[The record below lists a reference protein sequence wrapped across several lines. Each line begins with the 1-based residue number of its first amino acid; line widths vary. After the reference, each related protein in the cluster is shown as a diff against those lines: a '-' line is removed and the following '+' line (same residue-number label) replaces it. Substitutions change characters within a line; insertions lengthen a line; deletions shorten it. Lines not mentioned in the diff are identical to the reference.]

1 MLHTP
6 WRGGWAPSFSV
17 QLVGTP
23 HMLPPQPGPGG
34 FTDLAWFS
42 MTACIIHTQQFTV
55 VPCYH
60 TVAWRVGTPRML
72 APSQGREVSQHADRS
87 SCCNHPE
94 LETGQRQ

>member
-1 MLHTP
+1 
-6 WRGGWAPSFSV
+6 
-17 QLVGTP
+17 
-23 HMLPPQPGPGG
+23 
-34 FTDLAWFS
+34 

-60 TVAWRVGTPRML
+60 TVAWRVGTISVQLVATPRML